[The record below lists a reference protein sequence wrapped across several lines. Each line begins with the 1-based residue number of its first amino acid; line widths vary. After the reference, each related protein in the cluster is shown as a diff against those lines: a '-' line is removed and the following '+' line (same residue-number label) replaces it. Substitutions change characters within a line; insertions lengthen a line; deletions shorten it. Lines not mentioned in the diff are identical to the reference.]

1 MPENQGN
8 YLLRNIPQQD
18 KMQGG
23 SNKKVYEIGV
33 NYHATRRLAAG
44 QSKLIVHI
52 NRYIEGLLKTDNYGC
67 L

>member
-44 QSKLIVHI
+44 
-52 NRYIEGLLKTDNYGC
+52 
-67 L
+67 